1 MAAVGLYA
9 CGDNKAASNDDAST
23 SVTTSS
29 SGGGGQGAGTT
40 GTAGSG
46 AAGAGGSEQ
55 VALDATL
62 QDLEFRCKL
71 LSGAFLEDPTENAVQ
86 TRFNLKGSDLG
97 IPLLLGSDLHLFF
110 GDSVGYKLIWDFGED
125 PDAVARLPLASVQSD
140 ATSVC
145 RELAFYVTNDVPSV
159 ANGVDAAIARDFAGA
174 SMTPPAGQPIE
185 DYIAQAAGPFA
196 NLPGTFEVPSGG
208 LAQGGKAYLFYTGQ
222 VELAPKTR
230 ATLSYLARWDAPGS
244 SNPNYQI
251 VRPVDALEQG
261 ALGGHF
267 LQVAPVEYEGALYL
281 FGSGDY
287 RRSGVYLA
295 RLDSAEL
302 ETGVGTALFDPA
314 AGNFQEAA
322 ALSQEQREAVQP
334 LFEQD
339 GVGELSVSFIPEAGA
354 LIALYQRE
362 LRDEAGSI
370 IDNRI
375 VLRVAPAPEGPWSE
389 PVTVI
394 DMADPS
400 FQQAHCCGET
410 CPGDQLLHCDRAG
423 LYGAY
428 LLPAASFAPS
438 ENGGVLELPFIVS
451 TWDPYNVV
459 LFSTRIALA
468 RQ

>member
-1 MAAVGLYA
+1 MALGLQA
-9 CGDNKAASNDDAST
+9 CGDNKAANNDDAST
-23 SVTTSS
+23 SATSSS
-29 SGGGGQGAGTT
+29 SGGGGQGAGTSE
-40 GTAGSG
+40 TAGSG
-46 AAGAGGSEQ
+46 AAGAGGSEP
-55 VALDATL
+55 VALAATL

-125 PDAVARLPLASVQSD
+125 PDAVARLPLASVQND
-140 ATSVC
+140 VTSVC
-145 RELAFYVTNDVPSV
+145 RELAFYVTSDVPSV
-159 ANGVDAAIARDFAGA
+159 ANGVDSAIARDFAGA
-174 SMTPPAGQPIE
+174 SMTPPPGQSI
-185 DYIAQAAGPFA
+185 DSYIAQAAGPFA

-208 LAQGGKAYLFYTGQ
+208 LAQGEKAYLFYTGQ
-222 VELAPKTR
+222 VELAPTR

-267 LQVAPVEYEGALYL
+267 LQVAPVEYEGELYL
-281 FGSGDY
+281 FGTGDY
-287 RRSGVYLA
+287 RKSGVYLA
-295 RLDSAEL
+295 RLNAAEL
-302 ETGVGTALFDPA
+302 ETGNGTALFDRA
-314 AGNFQEAA
+314 AGDFQQAA

-362 LRDEAGSI
+362 LHDEAGNI

-375 VLRVAPAPEGPWSE
+375 VLRVAPKPEGPWSE
-389 PVTVI
+389 AVTVI
-394 DMADPS
+394 DMASLRD
-400 FQQAHCCGET
+400 
-410 CPGDQLLHCDRAG
+410 
-423 LYGAY
+423 
-428 LLPAASFAPS
+428 
-438 ENGGVLELPFIVS
+438 
-451 TWDPYNVV
+451 
-459 LFSTRIALA
+459 
-468 RQ
+468 